1 MKTLGI
7 LLILILSIGS
17 VYAADEKGKFAV
29 RNAGMVSCEVFLKE
43 SQKKEKS
50 RAYNMY
56 LGWIDGYI
64 SAANQFTNKT
74 FDLAPWGNTPFY
86 AVLLSKYCEK
96 NPKDP
101 FYIAVNKFI
110 GSQVQNR
117 LQTFSILVPVTNGK
131 DTTHVYVGVL
141 KAVQQILKNEKYY
154 KGAVDGQFG
163 PGTINALK
171 KFQKANKLAETG
183 LPDQLTL
190 YIAYTKFLKTT
201 K

>member
-1 MKTLGI
+1 MKILGF
-7 LLILILSIGS
+7 ILIIIMCIGS
-17 VYAADEKGKFAV
+17 VYAADEKGQFAV
-29 RNAGMVSCEVFLKE
+29 RNAGMVSCDVFVKE
-43 SQKKEKS
+43 AQKKEKS

-96 NPKDP
+96 HPKDP
-101 FYIAVNKFI
+101 FYIAVNKFV

-117 LQTFSILVPVTNGK
+117 LQTSSILIPVTNGK
-131 DTTHVYVGVL
+131 DSTHVYVGVL
-141 KAVQQILKNEKYY
+141 KTVQQILKNEKYY
-154 KGAVDGQFG
+154 KGTVDGQFG
-163 PGTINALK
+163 PGTIKALK

-190 YIAYTKFLKTT
+190 YMAYTKYSKSS